1 MNNFVLNSW
10 IRSAIPGL
18 FRLHKLW
25 YESNKCTWAY
35 PLQVLIHIMATTI
48 PPRTHPHLPPL
59 AHISS
64 QFCQAPFILLEF
76 SSVAKLKVH
85 KKWKNELTCLSSFP
99 CLCHSKLAG
108 RQLESRILNLWY
120 LKKPALWLCAFR
132 HALYK
137 VCKDQWKLLLYW
149 ETPPSFSELNINS
162 LHRLLHISS
171 NFSSDNLCI
180 FFFPLISNMQ
190 NIL

>member
-18 FRLHKLW
+18 CRLHKQW

-85 KKWKNELTCLSSFP
+85 KNEKWINMLVKFPLFVSFQTCWKAAWEQNFESLVSQKACSLT
-99 CLCHSKLAG
+99 LCIQACT
-108 RQLESRILNLWY
+108 RQSMQRPV
-120 LKKPALWLCAFR
+120 KAFALLGNPS
-132 HALYK
+132 
-137 VCKDQWKLLLYW
+137 LLLRTKYQ
-149 ETPPSFSELNINS
+149 FSTQS
-162 LHRLLHISS
+162 AAH
-171 NFSSDNLCI
+171 
-180 FFFPLISNMQ
+180 FFKFQLR
-190 NIL
+190 